1 MKKLI
6 RGLQEFQEHRFDE
19 YRGLFE
25 QLAHGQKPKV
35 LFITCSDSRIVPNLL
50 TQTEPGELF
59 VVRNAGNIVPPYGAA
74 NGGEGAT
81 IEYAVHALGINQ
93 VVICGHS
100 HCGAM
105 KGLLK
110 LNQLRESMPLVCQ
123 WLEHAAGTLRVL
135 QDSYA
140 HLEGEELIETAV
152 AENILTQIDNLK
164 TYPVIHSRLHQGKM
178 KIHGWIYEFETGNVL
193 SYDRSAHA
201 FVPPSTQLV
210 KDDDEG
216 VILPGQYV
224 NTSAP
229 PVDAAV
235 PSPVSAERS
244 GSSGAPWLSQEQ
256 AKRIYQGN
264 GLRR

>member
-6 RGLQEFQEHRFDE
+6 RGLQQFQESRFDE

-50 TQTEPGELF
+50 TQTEPGEIF
-59 VVRNAGNIVPPYGAA
+59 VIRNAGNIVPPYGAA

-81 IEYAVHALGINQ
+81 IEYAIHALGIEQ

-110 LNQLRESMPLVCQ
+110 LKKIQDSMPLVCE

-135 QDSYA
+135 QDSYS
-140 HLEGEELIETAV
+140 HLEGEDLIETAV
-152 AENILTQIDNLK
+152 AENILTQIRNLK

-178 KIHGWIYEFETGNVL
+178 QIYGWIYEFETGHVL
-193 SYDRSAHA
+193 SYNPETHCFDA
-201 FVPPSTQLV
+201 PSTRLV
-210 KDDDEG
+210 EDELSA
-216 VILPGQYV
+216 IRPGQYV
-224 NTSAP
+224 STDGPTVHGSAP
-229 PVDAAV
+229 ADNDRIRVN
-235 PSPVSAERS
+235 S
-244 GSSGAPWLSQEQ
+244 PWLSQEQ
-256 AKRIYQGN
+256 SNRIYRGSST
-264 GLRR
+264 GR